1 MNKKILL
8 FLVEGLS
15 DKDALEPILS
25 ELVDSTKIHFE
36 VLRCDLTASLDPEVR
51 NLNMK
56 QRITRVIK
64 SFLENNHG
72 IKKKHIEKIIF
83 LVMDVILMIPIFIF
97 PKMIFHS
104 AMKMMEYI
112 QIVLMM
118 QLIEI
123 KENLE
128 I

>member
-1 MNKKILL
+1 
-8 FLVEGLS
+8 
-15 DKDALEPILS
+15 
-25 ELVDSTKIHFE
+25 
-36 VLRCDLTASLDPEVR
+36 
-51 NLNMK
+51 MK

-72 IKKKHIEKIIF
+72 IKKKHIEKSYSYQI
-83 LVMDVILMIPIFIF
+83 VMDVILMIPIFIF